1 MVINPMR
8 IQEQTDDLAQLLAKK
23 NADYGN
29 SFEEQFNEYGLTCV
43 LIRLDDK
50 LRRLKNLNKNEAQVN
65 ESIADTLQDIAGYAI
80 LASILMDNENR

>member
-29 SFEEQFNEYGLTCV
+29 SFEEQFNEYGLTSV

-65 ESIADTLQDIAGYAI
+65 ESITDTLQDIAGYAI
-80 LASILMDNENR
+80 LASILTDNENR